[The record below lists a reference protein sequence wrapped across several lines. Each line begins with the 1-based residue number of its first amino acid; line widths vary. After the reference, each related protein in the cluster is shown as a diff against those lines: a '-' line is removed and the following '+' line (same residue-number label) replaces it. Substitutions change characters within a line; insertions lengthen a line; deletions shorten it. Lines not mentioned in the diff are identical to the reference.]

1 MTDDR
6 AQLDGEVAQ
15 DEAATHQTN
24 GQIGGHRVKVSVE
37 GLEAQDLDDDD
48 PRIGSDVVMSRIN
61 RKFTEIKE
69 EIADGD

>member
-1 MTDDR
+1 MP
-6 AQLDGEVAQ
+6 EQ
-15 DEAATHQTN
+15 DESATHHTN
-24 GQIGGHRVKVSVE
+24 GQIGGHRVKVTVE

-69 EIADGD
+69 DIADGA